1 MAAVGARVALR
12 ATTVDV
18 RLAAVLLPIDA
29 RWLATTAL
37 AGSAGAVRVGKSFRT
52 VDELDRS
59 SGPVAADSRRERHDG
74 VDREGHFGLTMMGEQ
89 AALAGGELSLDS
101 SAGGG
106 TRIEVVVPLAGDRPE
121 VDGESPDENDRPA
134 DERGE
139 QTGERGEQTDDVG
152 RTSSESGE
160 RPGEKVERP

>member
-1 MAAVGARVALR
+1 VETALYLVAREALHNASR
-12 ATTVDV
+12 YSNAGHVWI
-18 RLAAVLLPIDA
+18 RLAY
-29 RWLATTAL
+29 R
-37 AGSAGAVRVGKSFRT
+37 AG
-52 VDELDRS
+52 S
-59 SGPVAADSRRERHDG
+59 SGPGAVSLQVHDDGRGFVADG